1 MTKEISTSQYP
12 HKINQREYI
21 HQREEI
27 EKLIKLYAKNH
38 DSSEISD
45 ADALNISYDLYEWA
59 SRIEQP
65 NEIENIINSAAV
77 GLTYDDS
84 EPTAE
89 TLEMQKAAINQILSA
104 YKILASRLNSF
115 PGETKLNTAMSTAY
129 LALRHHE
136 EEANAEHGGERKFTT
151 PHWYEF
157 RDKTMRKLSVIAH
170 VAEVA
175 LENLKLTNS
184 EVGRPP
190 MNFRN
195 ESYIAWKQR
204 IESLVRADSKEQ
216 LTTLCRLS
224 WNLMFPRHKINS
236 NDAAR
241 HIIPTVSIPSKN
253 NQ

>member
-77 GLTYDDS
+77 GLAYDDS

-89 TLEMQKAAINQILSA
+89 TLEMG
-104 YKILASRLNSF
+104 F
-115 PGETKLNTAMSTAY
+115 
-129 LALRHHE
+129 
-136 EEANAEHGGERKFTT
+136 
-151 PHWYEF
+151 
-157 RDKTMRKLSVIAH
+157 
-170 VAEVA
+170 VA
-175 LENLKLTNS
+175 
-184 EVGRPP
+184 
-190 MNFRN
+190 
-195 ESYIAWKQR
+195 
-204 IESLVRADSKEQ
+204 
-216 LTTLCRLS
+216 
-224 WNLMFPRHKINS
+224 
-236 NDAAR
+236 
-241 HIIPTVSIPSKN
+241 
-253 NQ
+253 